1 MAINTSIPVN
11 KSNYGHGHPG
21 DIPLLQLQLIMQEA
35 QLHSYLFYMTKVCT
49 LPDMDLIFLKSFII
63 SATLELSMVLPAYL
77 AQWFLRS

>member
-1 MAINTSIPVN
+1 MDT
-11 KSNYGHGHPG
+11 

-63 SATLELSMVLPAYL
+63 SATLELSMVLPAYRVSHSEVYKVNQL
-77 AQWFLRS
+77 